1 MQCRIATVPFSHKP
15 EATTAEK
22 SLHATCVTAGGAA
35 VLPVHSFASSVP
47 ARPQH
52 ALCIEPGEHGSSS
65 QAPHQQQLFFFS
77 TVLCLLAGSVW
88 MPAGRL
94 CSAEIPFSLA
104 APCRVFLVVLSWGGE
119 STGVSLGF

>member
-1 MQCRIATVPFSHKP
+1 M
-15 EATTAEK
+15 
-22 SLHATCVTAGGAA
+22 HATCVTAGGAA

-47 ARPQH
+47 ARPQR
-52 ALCIEPGEHGSSS
+52 ALCIEPGEHGGSS

-77 TVLCLLAGSVW
+77 VQCSASSQGRCGCQQ
-88 MPAGRL
+88 GRL

-104 APCRVFLVVLSWGGE
+104 APRRVFLVVLSWGGE